1 MAGFATVVAPLT
13 KHCPGSK
20 LSLVKPQPPW
30 TPREL
35 LLKSVLLPRMELQLS
50 RPWSSELVNLLNM
63 PSSGFVWR
71 GPVPKIQVT
80 PSASPSGWHDP
91 QLLQASFD
99 ILPLKF
105 RGMKARIGV
114 PKMSLSG
121 IPRAVKKASL
131 PTKTACSKLPG
142 LGGSAESMSSCRV
155 RQRPSAM
162 FMDVT
167 EKLASLLA
175 YASVPSWRIATP
187 LGRLPVWTRQSTM
200 SPAA

>member
-1 MAGFATVVAPLT
+1 MAGFAGVAAPNV
-13 KHCPGSK
+13 KHCPGARA
-20 LSLVKPQPPW
+20 SLAKPQPPW

-80 PSASPSGWHDP
+80 PSASPSGWQDP

-99 ILPLKF
+99 CLPLKF
-105 RGMKARIGV
+105 RGMMLRIGV
-114 PKMSLSG
+114 PKLSLSG
-121 IPRAVKKASL
+121 IPRAVKKAIL
-131 PTKTACSKLPG
+131 PSRTACSKLPG
-142 LGGSAESMSSCRV
+142 AGGVLEAISSCSV
-155 RQRPSAM
+155 RQKPSSM

-167 EKLASLLA
+167 ERFASLLA
-175 YASVPSWRIATP
+175 
-187 LGRLPVWTRQSTM
+187 
-200 SPAA
+200 

>member
-1 MAGFATVVAPLT
+1 MARFGGVAAPLA
-13 KHCPGSK
+13 KHCPGAVT
-20 LSLVKPQPPW
+20 SLAKPQPPW

-35 LLKSVLLPRMELQLS
+35 LLKSVLLPRMALQLS
-50 RPWSSELVNLLNM
+50 SPWSSTLVNLLNM

-80 PSASPSGWHDP
+80 PSASPSGWQDP

-105 RGMKARIGV
+105 LGKMLRSAK
-114 PKMSLSG
+114 PKRLLSG
-121 IPRAVKKASL
+121 TPRAVKKASL
-131 PTKTACSKLPG
+131 PTRTACSKVPG
-142 LGGSAESMSSCRV
+142 AGGSLEGMSSCSV
-155 RQRPSAM
+155 RQRPSSM

-175 YASVPSWRIATP
+175 
-187 LGRLPVWTRQSTM
+187 
-200 SPAA
+200 

>member
-1 MAGFATVVAPLT
+1 MAKFGGVMFPIA
-13 KHCPGSK
+13 KHCPGAVI
-20 LSLVKPQPPW
+20 SLAKPQPPW
-30 TPREL
+30 VTREL
-35 LLKSVLLPRMELQLS
+35 LLKSVLLPRIALQLS
-50 RPWSSELVNLLNM
+50 RPASLMLVPLENI
-63 PSSGFVWR
+63 PSRGIVWR

-80 PSASPSGWHDP
+80 PSANPSGWQDP

-105 RGMKARIGV
+105 RGTKSRIGV

-131 PTKTACSKLPG
+131 PTKTACSKLTG
-142 LGGSAESMSSCRV
+142 LGGSAESMSSCSV

-175 YASVPSWRIATP
+175 
-187 LGRLPVWTRQSTM
+187 
-200 SPAA
+200 